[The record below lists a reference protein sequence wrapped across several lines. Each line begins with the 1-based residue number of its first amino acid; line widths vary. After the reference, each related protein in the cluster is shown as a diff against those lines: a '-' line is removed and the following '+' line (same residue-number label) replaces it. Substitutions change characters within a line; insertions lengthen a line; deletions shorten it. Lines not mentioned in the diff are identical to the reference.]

1 MADLKQVFNT
11 LDDGTEGQALTK
23 INNGDTPAGSDNGSP
38 VFTFLDSSGDY
49 SFVSLTASGAIPV
62 DTGAVSGTVVSDHA
76 IVASVA
82 DTETAVAVASLTS
95 STDYTCA
102 EMSVSCS
109 EQTTWKLYN
118 IDDAG
123 GSPVKTL
130 IWSGITGAG
139 SLTICCQPKNLTFTS
154 GSTGTQTLSME
165 GTSKKSGSDMHAFIS
180 ALG

>member
-1 MADLKQVFNT
+1 MADIKSVFNV

-23 INNGDTPAGSDNGSP
+23 KSSGEASTGNGALSFS
-38 VFTFLDSSGDY
+38 FRDSSGN
-49 SFVSLTASGAIPV
+49 VILPQLTASGALPV
-62 DTGAVSGTVVSDHA
+62 DTGAVSGTVVSDHS

-82 DTETAVAVASLTS
+82 DTETAVAVASLVS
-95 STDYTCA
+95 STAYTCA
-102 EMSVSCS
+102 EFSVSCA

-123 GSPVKTL
+123 GTPVKTL

-165 GTSKKSGSDMHAFIS
+165 GTCKKSATDMHAFIS